1 MLTEA
6 EKNEIGELLRRNHD
20 PRSAGVE
27 AMKIVQAHRGWVS
40 DEAIRDVAALVDMS
54 PDELDSAATFYS
66 LIFRRPVGKHVI
78 KVCDSLVCWSLGF
91 TPSGVEGSQSL
102 LGYLE
107 RKLGVKA
114 GETTADGRF
123 TLLPICCLGDC
134 DHAPVMMVDDR
145 PVRNLTPEVLD
156 SVLAEYA
163 AEEG

>member
-6 EKNEIGELLRRNHD
+6 EKSEIRELLRRNHD

-27 AMKIVQAHRGWVS
+27 ALKIVQARRGWVS
-40 DEAIRDVAALVDMS
+40 DEAIRDLAALLDMS

-66 LIFRRPVGKHVI
+66 LVFRRPVGKHVI
-78 KVCDSLVCWSLGF
+78 KVCDSLVCWFLG
-91 TPSGVEGSQSL
+91 SSSL
-102 LGYLE
+102 LEHLE
-107 RKLGVKA
+107 RKLGIKA

-145 PVRNLTPEVLD
+145 QVRNLTPEVLD